1 MGNVMASLDLL
12 AQTAASP
19 AFETLGESLND
30 NWQTFNQSIGF
41 QANIS
46 GSNATQET
54 CNTSAVYVGN
64 ETSLFST
71 VQDSFNAMLD
81 DIIGGFGAAQL
92 YWEADMNSD
101 IVDTIELPVD
111 SWHSAIRL
119 GQDGYIFATLAISLV
134 ILVLA
139 IEESI
144 RTRYWEGLPLLDYLS
159 LTSMVVASSAGG
171 TGVAEACTQKQKQGK
186 MWKGE
191 SGSKEAGE
199 VRVRLMQSKKDE
211 IPRIQLAEAQN
222 AADVEKERGM
232 TETDS
237 LVKVETT

>member
-1 MGNVMASLDLL
+1 MENAMASLGLL

-46 GSNATQET
+46 GSNATRKT
-54 CNTSAVYVGN
+54 YNTSAVYFGN
-64 ETSLFST
+64 NTSLFSA

-81 DIIGGFGAAQL
+81 DIIGVFGAAQL

-101 IVDTIELPVD
+101 IVDTFELPVN

-119 GQDGYIFATLAISLV
+119 GQDGYIFATLAINLV

-171 TGVAEACTQKQKQGK
+171 TGVAEACTQKHKQGK

-191 SGSKEAGE
+191 SGSKEADE
-199 VRVRLMQSKKDE
+199 VRVRLMQSKEDE
-211 IPRIQLAEAQN
+211 IPRIQLAETQN
-222 AADVEKERGM
+222 ASDVEKEGGM

-237 LVKVETT
+237 LVKAETT